1 MFYLNKS
8 KMTFRTTFGTLNIL
22 AEQVKIHLLYYFLK
36 VIYIE
41 KIFICKIF
49 LRHSWSAAPP
59 TWHTFQTCFQT
70 CWGSSEFVIACG
82 LFDKTKRRSAFA
94 KSII

>member
-1 MFYLNKS
+1 
-8 KMTFRTTFGTLNIL
+8 MTFRTTFGTLNIL

-49 LRHSWSAAPP
+49 LRHSWSAALP
-59 TWHTFQTCFQT
+59 TWHTFQTCSELNYNQVE
-70 CWGSSEFVIACG
+70 SSSDCINDRPEYSNQV
-82 LFDKTKRRSAFA
+82 T
-94 KSII
+94 